1 MTLEEIKERY
11 SSMNEF
17 KRGIIVFILGL
28 IYPGYLFYERGL
40 SLQQELQDAHRQKM
54 VIENQYEVSKKKS
67 SDLPMLEERFS
78 QQQGILRKAQEKLPS
93 KFHMDDVLHSIASL
107 AKESGATIRS
117 FVPTTE
123 ITKPGEFSYAEL
135 PISLSLAGS
144 FNQVVGFFD
153 KIVNLE
159 KVVHIRDIS
168 MRATR
173 NKEGS
178 GSLLSVDLKVI
189 VFRSL

>member
-17 KRGIIVFILGL
+17 KRGIIVFLVGL

-40 SLQQELQDAHRQKM
+40 ALQQELQNAQREKT
-54 VIENQYEVSKKKS
+54 VIENQYEVAKKKS
-67 SDLPMLEERFS
+67 SELPILEEKFS
-78 QQQGILRKAQEKLPS
+78 KQQGILRKAQEKLPN
-93 KFHMDDVLHSIASL
+93 KFYMDDVLHSIASL

-117 FVPTTE
+117 FVPM
-123 ITKPGEFSYAEL
+123 GEVLRSGQFTYAEL
-135 PISLSLAGS
+135 PINLNLSGS
-144 FNQVVGFFD
+144 FNQIVGFFD

-168 MRATR
+168 MKANRAQGGAAVLGVT
-173 NKEGS
+173 
-178 GSLLSVDLKVI
+178 LKVI
-189 VFRSL
+189 VFRSS